1 MSYSDL
7 PPLVTRRED
16 ALTLLD
22 AVASGVDEGEFAPFV
37 RALTT
42 PEDEQAVAIMR
53 GSANEMSPPVHLG
66 ALLAAAGL
74 VTNGEVFQ
82 ALDARRARAKGAV
95 A

>member
-7 PPLVTRRED
+7 PVLVTRRED

-42 PEDEQAVAIMR
+42 PR
-53 GSANEMSPPVHLG
+53 MSRRSRSC
-66 ALLAAAGL
+66 AARP
-74 VTNGEVFQ
+74 T
-82 ALDARRARAKGAV
+82 R
-95 A
+95 